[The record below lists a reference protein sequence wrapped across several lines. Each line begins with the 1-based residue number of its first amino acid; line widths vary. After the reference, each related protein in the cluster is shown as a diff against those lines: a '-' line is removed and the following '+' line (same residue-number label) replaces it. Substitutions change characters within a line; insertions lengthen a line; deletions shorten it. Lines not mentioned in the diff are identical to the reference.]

1 MSSLPDDPVA
11 LATRI
16 LSSGRLRA
24 ILAEVSPE
32 QLIAT
37 FEWVWEMHRAA
48 MKSAAYLAAQ
58 SEDRAAFLF
67 VSPPI
72 TAAHD
77 ALAEALIGLGYV
89 TVKEENHVK

>member
-11 LATRI
+11 LATTI

-32 QLIAT
+32 QLLST
-37 FEWVWEMHRAA
+37 FERLWELDRLAK
-48 MKSAAYLAAQ
+48 KSAAYLSVQ
-58 SEDRAAFLF
+58 SADRAAFLF
-67 VSPPI
+67 SAPPV

-77 ALAEALIGLGYV
+77 DLAEALIELGYA
-89 TVKEENHVK
+89 TMKEQNHVE